1 MNALRT
7 PLLTLL
13 LALLMMTP
21 GPALFAQEEA
31 EEAAEEA
38 ETEENRITDYIEME
52 PAFITNVG
60 PAEGKISY
68 LKAMVSLRASSAT
81 TRPAVEAHMPR
92 IRHELVMLFGEQ
104 TDLDRI
110 SGNEGRQYLSQTARE
125 RINAVLEAQQ
135 TGEQIDE
142 VLFTEFVIQR

>member
-1 MNALRT
+1 MNAPRT
-7 PLLTLL
+7 PLLTLIF
-13 LALLMMTP
+13 ALLL
-21 GPALFAQEEA
+21 GLGSHAWAQEDTEETA
-31 EEAAEEA
+31 EPES
-38 ETEENRITDYIEME
+38 EENRVTDYIEID

-104 TDLDRI
+104 TDLEKI
-110 SGNEGRQYLSQTARE
+110 SGNDGRQFLSQTAKE

>member
-1 MNALRT
+1 MNAPRT
-7 PLLTLL
+7 PLLTLM
-13 LALLMMTP
+13 LALLLSL
-21 GPALFAQEEA
+21 GSNAWAQEET
-31 EEAAEEA
+31 EEAAEPES
-38 ETEENRITDYIEME
+38 EENRVTDYIEME

-68 LKAMVSLRASSAT
+68 LKATVSLRASSAT
-81 TRPAVEAHMPR
+81 TRPALEAHMPR

-104 TDLDRI
+104 TDLERI
-110 SGNEGRQYLSQTARE
+110 SGNEGRQFLSQTAKE

>member
-1 MNALRT
+1 MNAPQP
-7 PLLTLL
+7 PLLILLFALL
-13 LALLMMTP
+13 LSLGTNVW
-21 GPALFAQEEA
+21 AQDESEETA
-31 EEAAEEA
+31 EPES
-38 ETEENRITDYIEME
+38 EENRVTDYIEIE

-60 PAEGKISY
+60 PAQGKISY
-68 LKAMVSLRASSAT
+68 LKATVSLRASSAT

-104 TDLDRI
+104 TDLQKI
-110 SGNEGRQYLSQTARE
+110 SGNEGRQYLSETAKE

-135 TGEQIDE
+135 TGEQVDE

>member
-1 MNALRT
+1 MNAPQP

-13 LALLMMTP
+13 FALLLSLGTNVW
-21 GPALFAQEEA
+21 AQEES
-31 EEAAEEA
+31 EEAAEPER
-38 ETEENRITDYIEME
+38 EENRVTDYIGLE

-60 PAEGKISY
+60 PAQGKISY
-68 LKAMVSLRASSAT
+68 LKATVSLRASSAT

-104 TDLDRI
+104 TDLQKI
-110 SGNEGRQYLSQTARE
+110 SGNEGRQYLSETAKE
-125 RINAVLEAQQ
+125 RINAALEAQQ
-135 TGEQIDE
+135 TGEQVDE

>member
-1 MNALRT
+1 MNAPRT
-7 PLLTLL
+7 PLLTLM
-13 LALLMMTP
+13 LALLLSL
-21 GPALFAQEEA
+21 GSNAWAQEETEETA
-31 EEAAEEA
+31 EPES
-38 ETEENRITDYIEME
+38 EENRVTDYIEME

-68 LKAMVSLRASSAT
+68 LKATVSLRASSAT
-81 TRPAVEAHMPR
+81 TRPALEAHMPR

-104 TDLDRI
+104 TDLERI
-110 SGNEGRQYLSQTARE
+110 SGNEGRQFLSQTAKE

>member
-1 MNALRT
+1 MNAPQP

-13 LALLMMTP
+13 FALLLSLGTN
-21 GPALFAQEEA
+21 AWAQEES
-31 EEAAEEA
+31 EEAAEPER
-38 ETEENRITDYIEME
+38 EENRVTDYIEME

-60 PAEGKISY
+60 PAQGKISY
-68 LKAMVSLRASSAT
+68 LKATVSLRASSDT

-104 TDLDRI
+104 TDLQRI
-110 SGNEGRQYLSQTARE
+110 SGNEGRQYLSETAKA

-135 TGEQIDE
+135 TGEQVDE